1 MSRQEDRFN
10 RRRLRTSYATTV
22 MSLALVLFML
32 GLLSLIVLQASRLS
46 DYVRENIG
54 FSIILK
60 EDVKESH
67 IIELQKRLDMADYV
81 KSTEYIPR
89 ERAARELTEDLGEDF
104 VEFLGYNPLLPSL
117 DVRLNAM
124 YANVDSLAV
133 IEKQLLA
140 NEDIKEV
147 FYEKNLVH
155 LVNENLRKISVVLVG
170 FSVLLLL
177 IAAALINNTI
187 RLSVYAKRFLIR
199 SMQLVGATQSFIR
212 RPFVISGI
220 IQGIYGAFVAL
231 LLLSIV
237 LYVTRRQVPEIILL
251 QDAWLYLSV
260 FGFVMVAGVVLSWI
274 STYFAVRKYLKVNTD
289 SLYS

>member
-1 MSRQEDRFN
+1 MSKQEDRFN

-22 MSLALVLFML
+22 MSLSLVLFML
-32 GLLSLIVLQASRLS
+32 GLLSLIILQASRLS
-46 DYVRENIG
+46 NYVRENIG

-67 IIELQKRLDMADYV
+67 IIEMQKRLDMEDYV

-89 ERAARELTEDLGEDF
+89 ERAAQELMEDLGEDF

-117 DVRLNAM
+117 DVRLNAS

-133 IEKQLLA
+133 IEQNLLA
-140 NEDIKEV
+140 NDDVKEV

-155 LVNENLRKISVVLVG
+155 LVNENLRKIGVIMLG
-170 FSVLLLL
+170 FSMLLLL
-177 IAAALINNTI
+177 VAAALINNTI

-212 RPFVISGI
+212 RPFVLSGI
-220 IQGIYGAFVAL
+220 LQGIYGALVAL
-231 LLLSIV
+231 LFLSLV
-237 LYVTRRQVPEIILL
+237 LYFMRRQLPEIILL
-251 QDAWLYLSV
+251 QDSVLYLSV
-260 FGFVMVAGVVLSWI
+260 FGFVLVAGIVLSWI
-274 STYFAVRKYLKVNTD
+274 STYFAVRKYLKINTD
-289 SLYS
+289 SLYL